1 MNLSEVIRRGV
12 QHRAPF
18 HDHVEH
24 VIASEG
30 GLTVRCA
37 ISGAER
43 LGCALAQL
51 ELVEEGRTVL
61 TLDQLDDRVEQIC
74 QKITYLLEP
83 LGKIEVDSLTKS
95 ALVRSATPKRQGEQ
109 ISYYELLA
117 SADRHTTLRRYCYD
131 AAKRSRATVDF
142 ALTNDQLELLLE
154 DLVTL
159 TGKVM
164 N

>member
-1 MNLSEVIRRGV
+1 MNISESIRRGV

-18 HDHVEH
+18 HNHVEQI
-24 VIASEG
+24 IASES

-37 ISGAER
+37 VSGAER
-43 LGCALAQL
+43 LACALTQL
-51 ELVEEGRTVL
+51 ELVEEGLKSL
-61 TLDQLDDRVEQIC
+61 TMEQLNARAERIC

-83 LGKIEVDSLTKS
+83 LGKIEVDSLAKS
-95 ALVRSATPKRQGEQ
+95 ALLRSAKPKTTGTQ

-117 SADRHTTLRRYCYD
+117 SADRHTTLKRYCYD
-131 AAKRSRATVDF
+131 ASRRDRTAVEF
-142 ALTNDQLELLLE
+142 SLSNEQLELLLD

-159 TGKVM
+159 TAEVK

>member
-43 LGCALAQL
+43 LGCAIAQL
-51 ELVEEGRTVL
+51 ELVEEGQAVL

-74 QKITYLLEP
+74 RKVTYLLEP
-83 LGKIEVDSLTKS
+83 LGKIEVDAMAKS

-117 SADRHTTLRRYCYD
+117 CADRHTTLRRYCYD
-131 AAKRSRATVDF
+131 SGRRTRSSVDF
-142 ALTNDQLELLLE
+142 ALTNDQLELLLD

-159 TGKVM
+159 TGKAK

>member
-1 MNLSEVIRRGV
+1 V

-24 VIASEG
+24 VIASDG
-30 GLTVRCA
+30 GLTVKCA
-37 ISGAER
+37 IAGAER
-43 LGCALAQL
+43 LGCALTQL
-51 ELVEEGRTVL
+51 ELVEEDRAVL
-61 TLDQLDDRVEQIC
+61 TLDQLDARAERIC
-74 QKITYLLEP
+74 KRITYLLEP
-83 LGKIEVDSLTKS
+83 LGKIEVDALAKS
-95 ALVRSATPKRQGEQ
+95 ALVRSARPKKQGET

-131 AAKRSRATVDF
+131 AHRRSRSAVDF
-142 ALTNDQLELLLE
+142 SLTNDQLEMLLE

-159 TGKVM
+159 TA